1 MGKSHDFVVDLLGVL
16 ASDHGQA
23 YHGVLVDTD
32 QAARLPHPAA
42 LLEMV
47 EHGQCLVVG
56 QLAAIQSGAFAFA
69 KAELA
74 GAAGQD
80 TAVLVGAVAEA
91 DAQIGKTP
99 LTVVR
104 ALRVLAAEDFQVVHG
119 AALTKGVGKVVFVP
133 QSS

>member
-1 MGKSHDFVVDLLGVL
+1 VDLLGVL

-32 QAARLPHPAA
+32 QTARLPHPAT
-42 LLEMV
+42 LLEV
-47 EHGQCLVVG
+47 LKYGQRLVVG

-80 TAVLVGAVAEA
+80 TAVLVGTVAEA
-91 DAQIGKTP
+91 DAQIAETP

-104 ALRVLAAEDFQVVHG
+104 TLRVLAAEDFQVVHV
-119 AALTKGVGKVVFVP
+119 ASRLPKASEKVVLVP
-133 QSS
+133 ESS